1 MKSPHSRT
9 VLRWVAGT
17 AVILACIVG
26 SVCLTTGKS
35 KLSSGGFLP
44 DHGYAHN
51 ASQQLESTF
60 HLGPPNLLIDLRTEG
75 GVDSSEARTIAHH
88 IRTVVA
94 EHVLAPSVL
103 SYWDTRPPLP
113 LLRSTDGDGG
123 LIAALI
129 PGDPDEVADLTP
141 KLVAAIHQV
150 VPADAS
156 VNLGGQ
162 AVVLDAISARAQHD
176 LVRAEAI
183 VIPITLIVVLWVFG
197 SLSLALVP
205 VIGAAITGFI
215 AFGIVG
221 LLAAKVSV
229 SVFAL
234 NIISALALGLSIDYS
249 LLLVSRYHFARKS
262 GVSQDAAVTAALRS
276 ARHIIVTA
284 AMLMSLCMACLLI
297 VNLQFLRSIAC
308 AGICVIAAA
317 AGVSLLISPA
327 FLRWAGRLE
336 DRTRL
341 RKVNLSDPGV
351 VSGSIVRAA
360 LKRPKVATVVTIGI
374 LILLIAPFLS
384 VNFAPL
390 DDRALATSSDAF
402 QQSQNLREAYP
413 KFANEPLYLSS
424 PDPNDLD
431 AVISQVQHANQG
443 SHLDAITAHT
453 ITLHGRQVPA
463 DFRALISPDGDRA
476 GILLPDNSF
485 SPAQLMKLAE
495 QVKRIA
501 SDHRTVV
508 SGTYI
513 SEIDK
518 QHAIFSRLPSLVA
531 LLTVAVLGAVFAL
544 TRALVVAVKTV
555 VLGYASLAAGFG
567 AMVWIFQDGH
577 FAHVLKFQPT
587 GSVDAT
593 GPLLLLILAL
603 GLSLD
608 YQVILLGRV
617 ADEYRQ
623 CGDTARAI
631 KSSVDS
637 TARILAAAALL
648 VSVVFIAIGVTGVT
662 LVKIIGIGL
671 ALALVVDSI
680 LIRMVLVPS
689 LMSLLGKYNWWPRI
703 DTNEKV
709 VVTK

>member
-1 MKSPHSRT
+1 MRPPRSQT
-9 VLRWVAGT
+9 ALRWLAGI
-17 AVILACIVG
+17 AVVLACIVG
-26 SVCLTTGKS
+26 SACLATGQS
-35 KLSSGGFLP
+35 KLSNGGFLP
-44 DHGYAHN
+44 DRGYASN
-51 ASQQLESTF
+51 ASQQLETTF
-60 HLGPPNLLIDLRTEG
+60 HLGPPNLLIDLRTKG
-75 GVDSSEARTIAHH
+75 GADSSEARTIAQH
-88 IRTVVA
+88 ISSA
-94 EHVLAPSVL
+94 IAGCVLAPSVL
-103 SYWDTRPPLP
+103 SYWDSRPPLP
-113 LLRSTDGDGG
+113 LLRSADGQGG

-129 PGDPDEVADLTP
+129 PGDPDQVAGLTP
-141 KLVAAIHQV
+141 KLVAAIHQA
-150 VPADAS
+150 VPPGAS

-176 LVRAEAI
+176 LIRAEAI

-205 VIGAAITGFI
+205 VISAAVTGFI
-215 AFGIVG
+215 AFGVVG
-221 LLAAKVSV
+221 LLATEVSV
-229 SVFAL
+229 SVYAL

-249 LLLVSRYHFARKS
+249 LLLVSRYHSARKA
-262 GVSQDAAVTAALRS
+262 GASQDAALTAALRS

-284 AMLMSLCMACLLI
+284 AALMSLCMACLLV

-317 AGVSLLISPA
+317 AGVSLLISPVL
-327 FLRWAGRLE
+327 LRWAGRLE
-336 DRTRL
+336 DRTRV

-374 LILLIAPFLS
+374 LIFLIVPFLS

-402 QQSQNLREAYP
+402 KQSQRIRATYP
-413 KFANEPLYLSS
+413 TFANEPLYLYS
-424 PDPNDLD
+424 PDSSDLD
-431 AVISQVQHANQG
+431 AVIKQVQQGNPG
-443 SHLDAITAHT
+443 SHLDAITANA
-453 ITLHGRQVPA
+453 ITLYGRQVPA
-463 DFRALISPDGDRA
+463 DFRVLSSPRGDQA

-485 SPAQLMKLAE
+485 SPAQLMKLAA

-501 SDHRTVV
+501 SDHGTVV

-513 SEIDK
+513 NEIDK
-518 QHAIFSRLPSLVA
+518 QHAIFSRLPSLIT
-531 LLTVAVLGAVFAL
+531 LLTVAVLVAVFAL
-544 TRALVVAVKTV
+544 TRAVVVAVKTV
-555 VLGYASLAAGFG
+555 ILGYASLAAGFG

-577 FAHVLKFQPT
+577 FAHLLEFQPT

-608 YQVILLGRV
+608 YQIILLGRV

-631 KSSVDS
+631 RSSVDS

-648 VSVVFIAIGVTGVT
+648 VSIVFIAIGVTGVT

-680 LIRMVLVPS
+680 LIRMILVPS
-689 LMSLLGKYNWWPRI
+689 LMSLLGKYNWWPSI
-703 DTNEKV
+703 AASEKT
-709 VVTK
+709 VTTE